1 MFSPTFYLDAFLSF
15 GESHETVVAQ
25 GLPIWSLTLEQ
36 RRDDD
41 APQLTEQIEA
51 LSLSNNFQSIAPR
64 TSWFSST
71 NSIIMHVR
79 TDRARMAQMRH
90 WILAR
95 RDRYTCMLP
104 AASSLSPNPASGQAH
119 GNCSAATSARAGGG
133 GPRTHACRGSMGY
146 HQPEIQMFPCH
157 RSVSNNEVRRLA
169 LGLGRR

>member
-15 GESHETVVAQ
+15 GERHETVVAQ

-51 LSLSNNFQSIAPR
+51 LSLSNNFQSIAR
-64 TSWFSST
+64 TSWVLGSLPLIPSSCT
-71 NSIIMHVR
+71 R
-79 TDRARMAQMRH
+79 TDRARMAQDASP

-95 RDRYTCMLP
+95 RDRRL
-104 AASSLSPNPASGQAH
+104 AASSSSPNPASGQAH

-133 GPRTHACRGSMGY
+133 GPRTHACRGWDIISLRY
-146 HQPEIQMFPCH
+146 RCFRVIDQ
-157 RSVSNNEVRRLA
+157 
-169 LGLGRR
+169 